1 MRARCLLPVLLA
13 LALAPVGARAESH
26 SPRADALFREG
37 RAAAQAGDFQT
48 AYAKF
53 DESERIEPAPGT
65 LLNLADCEEHLGK
78 LLAAREHFDL
88 AASAFPVR
96 DARHAFAARR
106 AALLEERI
114 PRITLRLAA
123 GAPAGTT
130 VRIGANVLDPT
141 ALARPV
147 RVDPGTVTV
156 VVTAPGRADRTYAW
170 TVGERDHLDESIEP
184 GGAPDAAG
192 AVQPSPPPSP
202 TQPPTPAPATVPA
215 SADVTPGGTRTLG
228 FVLGGAGLAAIGV
241 GTVTG
246 LLALDRAST
255 VKSHCDA
262 TDACDAQGL
271 DAASQGKWLAP
282 TSTIA
287 FIAGGVLVAAGA
299 YFVFWHDRGRDVAWA
314 PWVEPGGGGA
324 AMSGRF

>member
-1 MRARCLLPVLLA
+1 MRARSSIPVLIA
-13 LALAPVGARAESH
+13 LVLAPAAARAQTH

-37 RAAAQAGDFQT
+37 RAAAQAGDFET
-48 AYAKF
+48 AYVKF

-78 LLAAREHFDL
+78 LVAAREHFDL
-88 AASAFPVR
+88 ASSAFPVR
-96 DARHAFAARR
+96 DPRHGFAARR
-106 AALLEERI
+106 AASLDERI
-114 PRITLRLAA
+114 PRITLHLSA
-123 GAPAGTT
+123 GAPSGTT
-130 VRIGANVLDPT
+130 VRVGSNVLDPA

-156 VVTAPGRADRTYAW
+156 VVTAPGHADRTYAW
-170 TVGERDHLDESIEP
+170 MLGERDRLDESIQP
-184 GGAPDAAG
+184 GGAPTEAAAG
-192 AVQPSPPPSP
+192 PPAPAAPPPSP
-202 TQPPTPAPATVPA
+202 SPTPAPAPSPVEAAP
-215 SADVTPGGTRTLG
+215 SHGTRTLG

-262 TDACDAQGL
+262 THACDAQGL

-282 TSTIA
+282 TSTVA
-287 FIAGGVLVAAGA
+287 FVAGGVLLAAGA

-314 PWVEPGGGGA
+314 PWVSPAGGGA
-324 AMSGRF
+324 SMTGRF